1 MGSAIRASSS
11 MQRPGGPMKFGLVVR
26 AVAGV
31 ALCASGATA
40 QVCQGDL
47 SFRSPTHL
55 GAALAMSDHTTS
67 FGGGA
72 TWGHRQGLYGGG
84 SVGITNYDAGAGNAV
99 AVGGGVGYQMSQPR
113 SNWQICPGGTLALTF
128 GPNNNGAKVSTQTVT
143 AGAALRATL
152 PLTTTHH
159 QPPSC
164 LAASAPTPPPAR
176 RCSATAASRAR
187 NLLL

>member
-1 MGSAIRASSS
+1 
-11 MQRPGGPMKFGLVVR
+11 MKFGLIVR

-84 SVGITNYDAGAGNAV
+84 AVGITNYDAGAGKPG
-99 AVGGGVGYQMSQPR
+99 AVGGRVGHPMQPPR
-113 SNWQICPGGTLALTF
+113 SPWRDF
-128 GPNNNGAKVSTQTVT
+128 
-143 AGAALRATL
+143 
-152 PLTTTHH
+152 
-159 QPPSC
+159 PP
-164 LAASAPTPPPAR
+164 APPPP
-176 RCSATAASRAR
+176 
-187 NLLL
+187 NLWPANT

>member
-55 GAALAMSDHTTS
+55 GAALAMSNHTTS

-84 SVGITNYDAGAGNAV
+84 SVGVTHYDAGAGNAV
-99 AVGGGVGYQMSQPR
+99 AGCGGGGYQKSQPR
-113 SNWQICPGGTLALTF
+113 RNWEDCPRGH
-128 GPNNNGAKVSTQTVT
+128 P
-143 AGAALRATL
+143 
-152 PLTTTHH
+152 PLT
-159 QPPSC
+159 
-164 LAASAPTPPPAR
+164 
-176 RCSATAASRAR
+176 
-187 NLLL
+187 LLPD

>member
-1 MGSAIRASSS
+1 
-11 MQRPGGPMKFGLVVR
+11 MKFGLIVR

-84 SVGITNYDAGAGNAV
+84 SVWITNYDAGAGKAV
-99 AVGGGVGYQMSQPR
+99 AVGGGVCYQMQQPR
-113 SNWQICPGGTLALTF
+113 SPGQDW
-128 GPNNNGAKVSTQTVT
+128 P
-143 AGAALRATL
+143 RRHP
-152 PLTTTHH
+152 PLTLCPH
-159 QPPSC
+159 
-164 LAASAPTPPPAR
+164 
-176 RCSATAASRAR
+176 
-187 NLLL
+187 N

>member
-1 MGSAIRASSS
+1 
-11 MQRPGGPMKFGLVVR
+11 MKFGLVVR

-55 GAALAMSDHTTS
+55 GAALAMSNHTTS

-84 SVGITNYDAGAGNAV
+84 SGGVTHHYAGAGNAG
-99 AVGGGVGYQMSQPR
+99 AVGGGGGFPKSQPR
-113 SNWQICPGGTLALTF
+113 SQLQIFPRG
-128 GPNNNGAKVSTQTVT
+128 
-143 AGAALRATL
+143 TL
-152 PLTTTHH
+152 PLHLLPHH
-159 QPPSC
+159 
-164 LAASAPTPPPAR
+164 
-176 RCSATAASRAR
+176 
-187 NLLL
+187 

>member
-1 MGSAIRASSS
+1 
-11 MQRPGGPMKFGLVVR
+11 MKFGLVVR

-55 GAALAMSDHTTS
+55 GAALAMSNHTTS

-84 SVGITNYDAGAGNAV
+84 LVGGTNYDAGAGKA
-99 AVGGGVGYQMSQPR
+99 GPGWGGVWYPISRPQSKWPGFPRRTPR
-113 SNWQICPGGTLALTF
+113 S
-128 GPNNNGAKVSTQTVT
+128 
-143 AGAALRATL
+143 
-152 PLTTTHH
+152 
-159 QPPSC
+159 
-164 LAASAPTPPPAR
+164 
-176 RCSATAASRAR
+176 
-187 NLLL
+187 